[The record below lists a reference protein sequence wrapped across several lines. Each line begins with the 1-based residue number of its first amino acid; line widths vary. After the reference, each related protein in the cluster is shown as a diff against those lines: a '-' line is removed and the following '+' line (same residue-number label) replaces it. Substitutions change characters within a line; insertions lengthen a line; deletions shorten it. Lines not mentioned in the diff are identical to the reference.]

1 MFKRL
6 LFLNG
11 LATIGLILFH
21 SAGWGFVAMYHWR
34 ERYLPLVGASAD
46 QPGGTAYYV
55 LRLMEQ
61 LPVAAIPAFL
71 FVSGLFVAFTARQS
85 GRVQWPVIR
94 GRLQT
99 LLVPYLLWSALLLL
113 LLAAEGRLT
122 SVAQIPVMLLTGSVN
137 PAFYYVPLI
146 CQFYLLSFWL
156 VPLARR
162 RPVFL
167 LMGAAL
173 VQSAIQLGYY
183 LGYFGI
189 ESPLLQALGSTP
201 KWFFAVRLFW
211 FSFGIVA
218 GFNLHLLEIWLP
230 RWRWPLL
237 GATLLLIVVGIVEWE
252 WIVRSSGEFWLDH
265 RETFIDTFYA
275 LAFILVVLAFYRHA
289 SPVDRPVEELGLK
302 SYGIYLIH
310 SPVMEYTARTVYHL
324 APALLASQILFQPL
338 VMVAGL
344 GIPLL
349 LMSAVNRAPAVQR
362 FYKYSFG

>member
-34 ERYLPLVGASAD
+34 ERYLPLVGAGAD
-46 QPGGTAYYV
+46 QPGGMAYYV
-55 LRLMEQ
+55 LRMMEQ
-61 LPVAAIPAFL
+61 APVAAIPAFL

-85 GRVQWPVIR
+85 GRVPWSVIR

-113 LLAAEGRLT
+113 LLVAEGRLT
-122 SVAQIPVMLLTGSVN
+122 SVARIPVMLLTGSVN

-146 CQFYLLSFWL
+146 CQFYLLSYWL
-156 VPLARR
+156 TPLAQRW
-162 RPVFL
+162 PAPL
-167 LMGAAL
+167 LVGAAL

-183 LGYFGI
+183 LGYVGV

-201 KWFFAVRLFW
+201 KWFFATRLFW

-218 GFNLHLLEIWLP
+218 GFNLHLLESRLP
-230 RWRWPLL
+230 RWRWPLA
-237 GATLLLIVVGIVEWE
+237 GATLLLFGAGVVEWE
-252 WIVRSSGEFWLDH
+252 WIVRSSGAFWLDH
-265 RETFIDTFYA
+265 RETFVDTFFA
-275 LAFILVVLAFYRHA
+275 LAFILAVLAFYRHA
-289 SPVDRPVEELGLK
+289 SPLDRPIEELGLK

-310 SPVMEYTARTVYHL
+310 SPVMEYTARAIYHL
-324 APALLASQILFQPL
+324 APAVLGSQLLLQPL
-338 VMVAGL
+338 VMAAGL
-344 GIPLL
+344 GVPLL
-349 LMSAVNRAPAVQR
+349 LMSAVNRMPVVQR

>member
-34 ERYLPLVGASAD
+34 ERYLPLVGTGAD
-46 QPGGTAYYV
+46 QPGGVAYYV
-55 LRLMEQ
+55 LRTMEQ

-71 FVSGLFVAFTARQS
+71 FVSGLFVAFTVRQS

-99 LLVPYLLWSALLLL
+99 LLVPYLLWSAILLLL
-113 LLAAEGRLT
+113 LIAEGRMP
-122 SVAQIPVMLLTGSVN
+122 SVARIPFMLLTGAIN

-156 VPLARR
+156 APLARR
-162 RPVFL
+162 RPVL
-167 LMGAAL
+167 LLVVAAL

-183 LGYFGI
+183 LSYFGV
-189 ESPLLQALGSTP
+189 ESPLLQALGSIP
-201 KWFFAVRLFW
+201 KWFFATRLFW

-218 GFNLHLLEIWLP
+218 GFNLQLLESRLP
-230 RWRWPLL
+230 RWRWPLA
-237 GATLLLIVVGIVEWE
+237 GATLLLVVAGIVEWE
-252 WIVRSSGEFWLDH
+252 WIFRSSGQFWLDH

-275 LAFILVVLAFYRHA
+275 LALILTVLAFYRQS

-310 SPVMEYTARTVYHL
+310 SPVMGYTARAIYHL
-324 APALLASQILFQPL
+324 APAVLANQFLFQPL
-338 VMVAGL
+338 VIVAGL
-344 GIPLL
+344 GVPLL
-349 LMSAVNRAPAVQR
+349 LMSAVNRTPVVQR